1 MVSGSCGYV
10 ICAAPPYLN
19 STSSRSPHQGQ
30 GINTLVRHGRGA
42 VLVDERAAAKSFQG
56 KGRVERMGLSI
67 RDRMRVNPAGAWCRL
82 EPAGAPSTVENRL
95 EQLGDQRLQW
105 VALNGELQ
113 ANHLGQN
120 RGVTSRAERHLAGGD
135 ETAVG
140 VHADHPIALEVKA
153 GDLAVLNQVDPHL
166 IGLAGE

>member
-1 MVSGSCGYV
+1 M
-10 ICAAPPYLN
+10 
-19 STSSRSPHQGQ
+19 
-30 GINTLVRHGRGA
+30 
-42 VLVDERAAAKSFQG
+42 
-56 KGRVERMGLSI
+56 
-67 RDRMRVNPAGAWCRL
+67 
-82 EPAGAPSTVENRL
+82 
-95 EQLGDQRLQW
+95 
-105 VALNGELQ
+105 ALNGELQ

-166 IGLAGE
+166 IGLAGERPGDVVMLGDPTTTLQGRAHHGVAHIR